1 MRILITLLCFVAVS
15 CNERRSPASY
25 EVTQITGADAVWAS
39 ENNIFKSNI
48 ARLVDWPV
56 HAVGIVVI
64 GDDGSILKELHPIQS
79 PQGETFSPDTV
90 IRLAVSREDTVVK
103 CRLGVGG
110 FTTDKRIENEFAPFG
125 GWTGGSSAVDGIVIV
140 TTDGDLISMDG
151 DVMMNSPGKKLGFK
165 LYRHDPTI
173 EKANKSEQATPRKLS
188 D

>member
-15 CNERRSPASY
+15 CEERRSPSSY

-39 ENNIFKSNI
+39 ESQIFKSDI
-48 ARLVDWPV
+48 SRLVEWPV

-64 GDDGSILKELHPIQS
+64 GEDGMILRELHPIHS
-79 PQGETFSPDTV
+79 LQGAAFSPDTV
-90 IRLAVSREDTVVK
+90 IRLAVSREDEVVK

-110 FTTDKRIENEFAPFG
+110 VTSDKRIENEFDSFG

-140 TTDGDLISMDG
+140 TTDGDLISTDG
-151 DVMMNSPGKKLGFK
+151 DVMMSSSGKKLGFK
-165 LYRHDPTI
+165 LYDHNPI
-173 EKANKSEQATPRKLS
+173 IKKANKSEQATPRKPS